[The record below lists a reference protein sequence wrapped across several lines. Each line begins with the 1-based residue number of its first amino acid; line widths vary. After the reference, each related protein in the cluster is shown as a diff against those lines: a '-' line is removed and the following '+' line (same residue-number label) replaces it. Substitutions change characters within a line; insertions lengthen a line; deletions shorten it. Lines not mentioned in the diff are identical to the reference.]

1 MGVVFKI
8 IGLLIASFLVLFG
21 AAGIAVAA
29 FSGHPIAT
37 VVAVL
42 QAVICGG
49 IAGFIFARIIGEQV
63 GANIAHSIFLFS
75 GNIKPPPPEF
85 AGIRAKIANGG
96 YVEAEAALIA
106 FLEKNNGNIHAV
118 KLLAGLFI
126 DKTRQYG
133 KAAGLLKSY
142 LSKEER
148 TSDDLPF
155 AMMLADVYLE
165 SGKNETAKE
174 FLASELQK
182 KYDSAS
188 LSSIRKRIE
197 GIESPA
203 V

>member
-1 MGVVFKI
+1 MSIIVKI
-8 IGLLIASFLVLFG
+8 IGLLIASFLVLYG
-21 AAGIAVAA
+21 AAGIVIAA
-29 FSGHPIAT
+29 NSGHPI
-37 VVAVL
+37 VAAVSVL

-49 IAGFIFARIIGEQV
+49 IAGFIFARIIGGQV
-63 GANIAHSIFLFS
+63 SANIAHSIFLFS
-75 GNIKPPPPEF
+75 GNINPPPPEF
-85 AGIRAKIANGG
+85 AGIRAKIANGE
-96 YVEAEAALIA
+96 YAEAEKELIA

-165 SGKNETAKE
+165 LGKNETAKE

-182 KYDSAS
+182 KYDALSF
-188 LSSIRKRIE
+188 SSIRKRIE
-197 GIESPA
+197 GIESKY
-203 V
+203 